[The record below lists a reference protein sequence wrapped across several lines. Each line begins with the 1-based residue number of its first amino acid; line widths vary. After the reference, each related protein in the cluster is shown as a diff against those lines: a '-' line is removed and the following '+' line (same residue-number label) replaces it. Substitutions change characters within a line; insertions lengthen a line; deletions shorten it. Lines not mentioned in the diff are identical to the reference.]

1 MPLPLLPVLIPHG
14 SAVRIVR
21 IAAASALV
29 VGLCA
34 SATAVA
40 AGPTDGEP
48 PSSSWSLGLGAMSA
62 QSPYTGVDRETKA
75 VPLIRYEN
83 EYVRLSGLE
92 IGLKLPGLDISDSQK
107 INFSIIAKKGGSGYE
122 ADDAPILNG
131 MSKRKDGFWAG
142 AKMEWESDLVDVS
155 AEWLAD
161 ASGNS
166 KGQIFSLGVEKTWR
180 FGDHV
185 MLTPR
190 LGASWQDKK
199 YVDYYFGVRNSEV
212 RIDRAAYVGKSGVT
226 TEVGVRGMYKF
237 DKTHSMFMDVGVSSL
252 AKEIKDSPLVD
263 RSTEN
268 RVFIGYLYS
277 F

>member
-1 MPLPLLPVLIPHG
+1 M
-14 SAVRIVR
+14 
-21 IAAASALV
+21 
-29 VGLCA
+29 
-34 SATAVA
+34 A
-40 AGPTDGEP
+40 AGPSDGEP

-92 IGLKLPGLDISDSQK
+92 IGLKLPGLDIGDSQK
-107 INFSIIAKKGGSGYE
+107 LNFSIVAKKGSSGYDD
-122 ADDAPILNG
+122 DDADILDG

-142 AKMEWESDLVDVS
+142 AKMEWESALVDVS

-237 DKTHSMFMDVGVSSL
+237 DRTHSMFMDVGVSSL

>member
-1 MPLPLLPVLIPHG
+1 M
-14 SAVRIVR
+14 
-21 IAAASALV
+21 
-29 VGLCA
+29 
-34 SATAVA
+34 A

-122 ADDAPILNG
+122 ADDSDFLDG

-142 AKMEWESDLVDVS
+142 AKMEWESDLVDVN

-180 FGDHV
+180 FGEHV